1 MDSWRSSWFSLIF
14 DWSVNK
20 WYGEGMPKTSDA
32 KAKLMEAATELIWSS
47 SYGATSVD
55 SICARAG
62 VRKGSFYYFY
72 RSKSDLAVAA
82 LEEDWLQKKP
92 VYDSV
97 FSPMV
102 PPLERLS
109 NYLES
114 IHTYQSKIKKERGW
128 VLGCPMFTL
137 GSEISTRD
145 PSIRKKVQEILA
157 NRVKYIES
165 ALREAHGRGLI
176 AAPDP
181 AGKARAIFALLQG
194 VLTQARIQDS
204 LEPVAELK
212 NSVFDMLGI
221 SDLQPKAA

>member
-1 MDSWRSSWFSLIF
+1 
-14 DWSVNK
+14 
-20 WYGEGMPKTSDA
+20 MPKTSTA
-32 KAKLMEAATELIWSS
+32 KEKLMKAATELIWSS

-55 SICARAG
+55 SICVRAG

-72 RSKSDLAVAA
+72 KSKSDLAVAA
-82 LEEDWLQKKP
+82 LEEDWQQKKP
-92 VYDSV
+92 AYDAV
-97 FSPMV
+97 FSPII

-109 NYLES
+109 NYLEG
-114 IHTYQSKIKKERGW
+114 IQTYQTKIKKERGW

-145 PSIRKKVQEILA
+145 PAIRAKVQEILG

-165 ALREAHGRGLI
+165 ALRQAHLEQMADI
-176 AAPDP
+176 PDA

-204 LEPVAELK
+204 LEPIADLK
-212 NSVFDMLGI
+212 KAVFDMLAVRE
-221 SDLQPKAA
+221 LQPHSE

>member
-1 MDSWRSSWFSLIF
+1 MA
-14 DWSVNK
+14 
-20 WYGEGMPKTSDA
+20 KTSNA
-32 KAKLMEAATELIWSS
+32 KTKLMEAATELIWSS

-55 SICARAG
+55 SICDRAQ
-62 VRKGSFYYFY
+62 VRKGSFYYFFK
-72 RSKSDLAVAA
+72 SKSDLAVAA
-82 LEEDWLQKKP
+82 LEADWLQKKP
-92 VYDSV
+92 AYDTY
-97 FSPMV
+97 FSPLT

-114 IHTYQSKIKKERGW
+114 VYNYQVKVKREKGW

-145 PSIRKKVQEILA
+145 PAIREKVQEILA

-165 ALREAHGRGLI
+165 ALREAHAKGLVT
-176 AAPDP
+176 APDP

-204 LEPVAELK
+204 LEPIAELK
-212 NSVFDMLGI
+212 NSVFEMLGVKA
-221 SDLQPKAA
+221 LQGKAA